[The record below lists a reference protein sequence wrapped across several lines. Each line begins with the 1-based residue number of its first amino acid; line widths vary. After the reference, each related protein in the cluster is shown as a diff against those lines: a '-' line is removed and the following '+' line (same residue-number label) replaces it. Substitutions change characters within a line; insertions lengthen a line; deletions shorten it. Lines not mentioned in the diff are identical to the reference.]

1 MGETEFFLKDKFN
14 IIASDINDEYI
25 RFHKNNT
32 DLNFIK
38 LNILDLKNHKY
49 LYEQIVV
56 NNIEYLFDN
65 QELKKILKNIL
76 KITKP
81 EAKIFLIFRSRDSLL
96 IKIIEIL
103 TFIETGLIYLIKK
116 SYLKNIHFIKLN
128 HGFRRTLK
136 EFKKTWINNNFEYVG
151 IYEDL
156 FKIEYERLRIF
167 KKLGIS
173 NLLLKIFN
181 KQNSYLNILEFKK
194 NLDIDK
200 KINYEKSIKAINKV
214 IK

>member
-1 MGETEFFLKDKFN
+1 M
-14 IIASDINDEYI
+14 
-25 RFHKNNT
+25 
-32 DLNFIK
+32 
-38 LNILDLKNHKY
+38 
-49 LYEQIVV
+49 
-56 NNIEYLFDN
+56 
-65 QELKKILKNIL
+65 
-76 KITKP
+76 
-81 EAKIFLIFRSRDSLL
+81 
-96 IKIIEIL
+96 
-103 TFIETGLIYLIKK
+103 
-116 SYLKNIHFIKLN
+116 
-128 HGFRRTLK
+128 
-136 EFKKTWINNNFEYVG
+136 G

>member
-136 EFKKTWINNNFEYVG
+136 SLKKHGLIIILNMWEFMR
-151 IYEDL
+151 IYL
-156 FKIEYERLRIF
+156 
-167 KKLGIS
+167 KL
-173 NLLLKIFN
+173 NMK
-181 KQNSYLNILEFKK
+181 
-194 NLDIDK
+194 D
-200 KINYEKSIKAINKV
+200 
-214 IK
+214 